1 MRSNAWTPA
10 SVALAVLSCLGA
22 FAALSVPSWGASP
35 KEYAYVFLQG
45 RVTDASGR
53 RPVVGATLRL
63 VGGGRVFEG
72 VTDRTGVF
80 LFDRIPVSEYELT
93 LTTQDGKSIR
103 SARRG
108 ESLDPDGAR
117 LDLGVGRKGETVL
130 KLRPEGGKLVPV
142 IPDPPPDMGK
152 FGKELAVFLG
162 IVLILAL

>member
-1 MRSNAWTPA
+1 MNVCKPM
-10 SVALAVLSCLGA
+10 SVVLAVLSCLGA
-22 FAALSVPSWGASP
+22 STSGFVPSRAASP

-45 RVTDASGR
+45 RVTDKSGR

-103 SARRG
+103 SARKG

-117 LDLGVGRKGETVL
+117 LDLGVGRQGGTVL
-130 KLRPEGGKLVPV
+130 MLRPEGGKLVPV

-152 FGKELAVFLG
+152 FGKELAIFLG
-162 IVLILAL
+162 IVVILAL